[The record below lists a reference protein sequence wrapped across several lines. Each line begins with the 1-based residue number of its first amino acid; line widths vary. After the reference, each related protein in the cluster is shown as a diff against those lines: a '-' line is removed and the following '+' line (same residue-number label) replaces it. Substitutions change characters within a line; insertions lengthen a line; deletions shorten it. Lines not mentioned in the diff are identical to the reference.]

1 MKYEIFVREARI
13 SSFKGRKKKKILQIK
28 LKRCSSSSEWSKFS
42 KIYKYTNYKEY
53 TKIFFIQKNIQII
66 KNIQIVKKKH
76 DFFARGVDRKKKGIK
91 EMLGDEFAESYLILA
106 G

>member
-1 MKYEIFVREARI
+1 MFKFHQNGL
-13 SSFKGRKKKKILQIK
+13 SFR
-28 LKRCSSSSEWSKFS
+28 
-42 KIYKYTNYKEY
+42 KYTNIRIVKNIQKY
-53 TKIFFIQKNIQII
+53 FFIQKNIQII

-106 G
+106 GW